1 MTSPLDE
8 TVTPPRD
15 GTCDDR
21 LLLLGEMSL
30 RFHRATTEREVYA
43 AACACIARVLPGD
56 HAGVSLYREATGDG
70 EMVALESEREPV
82 ALPPPLPIAGTAF
95 EMALRED
102 RAVIRDDVPPTSMQS
117 ALARIAIRSI
127 LHVPIHDGDRPYGTI
142 HASSKR
148 SGVFGPSEAALLTQV
163 SELVSANVARI
174 RLLAETLRARAE
186 AEEASR
192 AKSEY
197 LAHLSHEIRTPLN
210 GVIGMISLLQQTP
223 LNAEQVEYVHTL
235 RASGDALLSIVS
247 DVLDFSKIE
256 AHQVE
261 LEDRAFEARSVVR
274 DAVDIV
280 SAQARQRGLELSAEV
295 DPSVPTYSRGDP
307 FRVQQVL
314 VNLLSNAVKFTRH
327 GKVLVRL
334 EADANLDPD
343 APVTLR
349 FRVQDTGIGIP
360 ADRLD
365 RLFKPFTQGDR
376 STARRYGGTGL
387 GLAISKRLCELMGGS
402 ISAETVHGR
411 GTTFTFT
418 VRVRR
423 SDSGE
428 APPAQRDSLIPAPER
443 SGLRVLVA
451 EDNPVN
457 QRVAEMMLRK
467 NGFSVDVVSNG
478 LEALEALERQR
489 YAVVLMDVQMPELD
503 GLEAT
508 RRIVERWGVTR
519 PKIIAMTANALR
531 GDREL
536 CLEAGMDDYV
546 DKPARA
552 HDLVAAIGRVLALSL

>member
-1 MTSPLDE
+1 MTAPPDE
-8 TVTPPRD
+8 TAGPRS
-15 GTCDDR
+15 GEAQGDR

-43 AACACIARVLPGD
+43 AACACITRVLSAD
-56 HAGVSLYREATGDG
+56 HAGVTLYREAAGDG
-70 EMVALESEREPV
+70 EMVALESASEP
-82 ALPPPLPIAGTAF
+82 LSTPPPLSIEGTAF
-95 EMALRED
+95 ETALRED
-102 RAVIRDDVPPTSMQS
+102 RAVIRHDVPPV
-117 ALARIAIRSI
+117 ALDTPLAKIAIRSI
-127 LHVPIHDGDRPYGTI
+127 LHVPIHDGDRPCGTL
-142 HASSKR
+142 HASSR
-148 SGVFGPSEAALLTQV
+148 RAGVFGQGDAALLTQIA
-163 SELVSANVARI
+163 ELVSANVARI
-174 RLLAETLRARAE
+174 KLLAETLRARAE

-261 LEDRAFEARSVVR
+261 LEDRPFEPRSVVR
-274 DAVDIV
+274 DALDIV
-280 SAQARQRGLELSAEV
+280 SAQSRQRGLDLSADV
-295 DPSVPTYSRGDP
+295 DPAVPRYSRGDP

-314 VNLLSNAVKFTRH
+314 VNLLSNAVKFTRQ
-327 GKVLVRL
+327 GKVHVRL

-349 FRVQDTGIGIP
+349 FRVEDTGIGIP

-402 ISAETVHGR
+402 ISAETVPGR
-411 GTTFTFT
+411 GTTFVFT

-423 SDSGE
+423 SETGE
-428 APPAQRDSLIPAPER
+428 APSARNDSQIPAPER
-443 SGLRVLVA
+443 GGLRVLVA

-508 RRIVERWGVTR
+508 RRIVERYGVAR
-519 PKIIAMTANALR
+519 PKVIAMTANALR

-552 HDLVAAIGRVLALSL
+552 HDLVAAIGRVLALSV